1 MGSPHGLE
9 VEGEKRLLPAGLP
22 GRGAWESRVRGMG
35 GWMLWGCPPLG
46 QVGNVQVRCGAGS
59 GPTGPGPGGGR
70 GWRWGCYQPSGDM
83 KTVGPRT
90 RGPAEVTRGGSPVG
104 RAVWQC
110 GRKGSW
116 PAADRNR
123 GGVSPRWR
131 RWTGEPARGR
141 ARAGSPS
148 PHLPVPEASTPDR
161 PPRGGGLHSPHIR
174 APSSPAPLP
183 SARAWVSLRPRALP

>member
-90 RGPAEVTRGGSPVG
+90 RGPAGVTRGGSPVG

-116 PAADRNR
+116 PAADRN
-123 GGVSPRWR
+123 GWR
-131 RWTGEPARGR
+131 VTEVAAVDRRACQRPGQGWEPEPAPPCPGGQH
-141 ARAGSPS
+141 ARP
-148 PHLPVPEASTPDR
+148 P
-161 PPRGGGLHSPHIR
+161 PPRGGVFTLPTSAPPPHR
-174 APSSPAPLP
+174 HLCLLP
-183 SARAWVSLRPRALP
+183 GPG